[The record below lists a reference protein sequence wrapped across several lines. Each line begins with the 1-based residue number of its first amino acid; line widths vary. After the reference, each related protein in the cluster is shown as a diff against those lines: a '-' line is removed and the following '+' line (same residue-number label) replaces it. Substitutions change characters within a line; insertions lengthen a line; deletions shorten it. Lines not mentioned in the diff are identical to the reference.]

1 MHILTIIIYY
11 KHKYIN
17 KFVYFYYMTTE
28 LDIIK
33 GIHPGF
39 FLDRKIR
46 EQKLIKGKLALECK
60 EYPQTLTAITKG
72 KRDMNTALSLKLEKA
87 LGLEEGCLMTL
98 QVFYEIKEVKNKQNK
113 ERPDLQLFRKILF
126 WDTRMESLDWK
137 EQYRFIINRVF
148 ERGNEQE
155 KNALT
160 RFYGKALVS
169 EVLSK
174 KKRS

>member
-1 MHILTIIIYY
+1 
-11 KHKYIN
+11 
-17 KFVYFYYMTTE
+17 MTTE

-33 GIHPGF
+33 GIHPGL

-46 EQKLIKGKLALECK
+46 EQKLIKGKLALECQ

-87 LGLEEGCLMTL
+87 LGLEEGYLMTL
-98 QVFYEIKEVKNKQNK
+98 QVFYEIKVAKNKQNNDQ
-113 ERPDLQLFRKILF
+113 PDLKLFRKILF
-126 WDTRMESLDWK
+126 WDTRMESLNWK
-137 EQYRFIINRVF
+137 EQYRFIINRIF

-155 KNALT
+155 KNAIT
-160 RFYGKALVS
+160 RFYGKALVN

-174 KKRS
+174 TK